1 MAEAA
6 RRDFHLVSGGDDGEL
21 FDVDSLGEKPVVEAA
36 QPLYQIYEGSK
47 VVVSKQVGKYWK
59 NRYDASLKAYEEIRL
74 AWEEVYRYYNHSQNK
89 TTMGSPRGVFRR
101 GDSTENIIF
110 SNLNIMLP
118 AVYSRDPDV
127 SVTTNDRDD
136 EDFTNCLQ
144 AVLNAIFKR
153 RNLLYAKPKI
163 KKAAGMA
170 LLTNFGILKLDWTK
184 KDDSL
189 EFAQKEML
197 RITNEMKQAKSQNA
211 VSDLYGQLE
220 ALEANMEVMKKSG
233 PSLQNVLSHNLIVDP
248 YAELPD
254 GTDGSWM
261 CETVFY
267 PTAGLIARFTKKDE
281 DDDDESSNGNIP
293 RSLLYKST
301 HKAVFAEGAGE
312 GTRDDG
318 LGLVL
323 QALDSP
329 VNQPISFEE
338 EGRRAYIGQYFTECK
353 LLWDKNLKRV
363 YLFHRDDWTWPLWVW
378 DDPLQISR
386 FFPYF
391 VFSFTMNT
399 GGTVGVGECS
409 YYLDQQDEINA
420 INKQLALIRRSVF
433 NHFYYN
439 SDKITP
445 QEAEQFV
452 ASIRGFTTDGKNIL
466 GVKAGEDGKIQD
478 CIQAFA
484 PPSLQFFEQ
493 LFDKK
498 PIVDSINRISNTSDA
513 LRGVQFKTN
522 TNVASVQ
529 SYQESMRL
537 SVGAKVDVVE
547 DTVADM
553 ALSLAECA
561 VQNYD
566 TEDVVSLVGREVG
579 QVWEQMAVDE
589 FTAKYS
595 VNIVSGSMEK
605 PNSVF
610 RKKEAIE
617 VAQAVGQFARAAPG
631 AVSKIMLRV
640 LEQAF
645 TEVVIKKEDWEAL
658 DQEIQA
664 TMMKGMAQPGQPGA
678 QGGPAQSG
686 NVAQPSRGEEGQV
699 NPEEIMAKANSL
711 PPDKKQKVTEMS
723 NSGASPQDII
733 SFIQGQTGA
742 A

>member
-1 MAEAA
+1 MADVAVRENY
-6 RRDFHLVSGGDDGEL
+6 HLVGDTNGEL
-21 FDVDSLGEKPVVEAA
+21 FDVDAHLGNKVVTEV

-47 VVVSKQVGKYWK
+47 VVVSKQVGKFWK
-59 NRYDASLKAYEEIRL
+59 NRYDAALKAYEEIRL

-89 TTMGSPRGVFRR
+89 SQQGPRGLFHR

-127 SVTTNDRDD
+127 SVTTNDKQD
-136 EDFTNCLQ
+136 EPFVDCLQ

-153 RNLLYAKPKI
+153 KNLLNAKPKI

-170 LLTNFGILKLDWTK
+170 LLTNFGILKLDWQK

-189 EFAQKEML
+189 EMAQEEMV
-197 RITNEMKQAKSQNA
+197 RISNELQSAKDQNA
-211 VSDLYGQLE
+211 VEDLYGQLE

-233 PSLQNVLSHNLIVDP
+233 PSLGNVLSHNLIVDP

-254 GTDGSWM
+254 GTDATWM
-261 CETVFY
+261 AETCFF
-267 PTAGLIARFTKKDE
+267 PTAGLIQRFTRKENE
-281 DDDDESSNGNIP
+281 DSDARNAP
-293 RSLLYKST
+293 RNLLYKST
-301 HKAVFAEGAGE
+301 HKAVFAEGKNE
-312 GTRDDG
+312 GSRDDG

-323 QALDSP
+323 AALDGAG
-329 VNQPISFEE
+329 NQPISFEE

-353 LLWDKNLKRV
+353 VLWDKKLKRV

-378 DDPLQISR
+378 DDPLGISR

-391 VFSFTMNT
+391 LFSFTLNT
-399 GGTVGVGECS
+399 GGTVGVGETS
-409 YYLDQQDEINA
+409 YYLDQQDEIND
-420 INKQLALIRRSVF
+420 INRQMAKIRRSVF
-433 NHFYYN
+433 DFFYYN
-439 SDKITP
+439 SDKITS
-445 QEAEQFV
+445 QEAEAFV
-452 ASIRGFTTDGKNIL
+452 DALRGNGTSNKKVL

-484 PPSLQFFEQ
+484 LPALQFEQ

-498 PIVDSINRISNTSDA
+498 SIIDSINRISNTSDA

-547 DTVADM
+547 DIVADL
-553 ALSLAECA
+553 ALALAECA

-566 TEDVVSLVGREVG
+566 TEAAISLVGQEMG
-579 QVWEQMAVDE
+579 KIWEQMSVE
-589 FTAKYS
+589 QFTAKYS

-645 TEVVIKKEDWEAL
+645 TEVVIKPEDWEAL

-664 TMMKGMAQPGQPGA
+664 TMQKGMAQQGQPGA
-678 QGGPAQSG
+678 EGAAQPPAQQG
-686 NVAQPSRGEEGQV
+686 KV
-699 NPEEIMAKANSL
+699 NPEEVLKKAQSL
-711 PPDKKQKVTEMS
+711 PEDKKQQVMEMS
-723 NSGASPQDII
+723 NSGAQPQEILK
-733 SFIQGQTGA
+733 FIQEQTGA
-742 A
+742 Q

>member
-1 MAEAA
+1 MDEATA
-6 RRDFHLVSGGDDGEL
+6 QRPDYHLVNNNDGEL
-21 FDVDSLGEKPVVEAA
+21 FDVDSLGEKPIQEA

-59 NRYDASLKAYEEIRL
+59 NKYDASLKAYEEIRL

-89 TTMGSPRGVFRR
+89 SQQGPRGLFRR

-127 SVTTNDRDD
+127 SVTTNDKQD
-136 EDFTNCLQ
+136 EPFVDCLQ

-153 RNLLYAKPKI
+153 KNLLNAKPKI

-170 LLTNFGILKLDWTK
+170 LLTNFGVLKLDWQK

-189 EFAQKEML
+189 EMAQSEMV
-197 RITNEMKQAKSQNA
+197 RITNDLKVAKTQND
-211 VSDLYGQLE
+211 VDDLYGQLE
-220 ALEANMEVMKKSG
+220 ALEANMEVLKKSG
-233 PSLQNVLSHNLIVDP
+233 PSLSNVLSHNLVIDP

-254 GTDGSWM
+254 GSDGAWM
-261 CETVFY
+261 CETCFM
-267 PTAGLIARFTKKDE
+267 PTAGLIQRFTKKD
-281 DDDDESSNGNIP
+281 DDDSDARNAP
-293 RSLLYKST
+293 RNLLYKST
-301 HKAVFAEGAGE
+301 HKAVFATGNNEGS
-312 GTRDDG
+312 RDDG

-329 VNQPISFEE
+329 INQPISFEE

-353 LLWDKNLKRV
+353 VLWDKNLKRV

-378 DDPLQISR
+378 DDPLSISR

-391 VFSFTMNT
+391 VFSFTLNT
-399 GGTVGVGECS
+399 GGTVGVGETS
-409 YYLDQQDEINA
+409 YYLDQQDEIND
-420 INKQLALIRRSVF
+420 INRQMAKIRRTVF
-433 NHFYYN
+433 DYFFYN
-439 SDKITP
+439 SSKIKP
-445 QEAEQFV
+445 QDAEAFV
-452 ASIRGFTTDGKNIL
+452 NALRGNGSPGFKNIL
-466 GVKAGEDGKIQD
+466 GVEAGEDGKIQD
-478 CIQAFA
+478 CIAAFA
-484 PPSLQFFEQ
+484 PPSLQFEQ

-498 PIVDSINRISNTSDA
+498 SIIDSINRISNTSDA
-513 LRGVQFKTN
+513 LRGTQFKTN

-547 DTVADM
+547 DIVADI
-553 ALSLAECA
+553 ALALAECA

-566 TEDVVSLVGREVG
+566 REDVISLVGQDMG
-579 QVWEQMAVDE
+579 QTWQQMSVDQ
-589 FTAKYS
+589 FTAQYS

-645 TEVVIKKEDWEAL
+645 TEVVIKKEDWDAL

-664 TMMKGMAQPGQPGA
+664 NMQKGMAAPGQPGA
-678 QGGPAQSG
+678 EGGAAGGAPAQPG
-686 NVAQPSRGEEGQV
+686 APPKPGANAEEMLKRAQ
-699 NPEEIMAKANSL
+699 SL
-711 PPDKKQKVTEMS
+711 PEADKKKIMEMDS
-723 NSGASPQDII
+723 SGASPQNIVE
-733 SFIQGQTGA
+733 FINQRTGA
-742 A
+742 Q